1 MPKPTLH
8 CGSAQASGQTST
20 PARAGHFHPQARAR
34 APANSPGSAV
44 PRLSPTRP
52 SSPAPRGSLPA
63 CLPSVTASSLGSL
76 GVLRLRQNLGP
87 IPRTPFLCRGLPQP
101 SRGPPQPAV
110 PPAPQLLL
118 VSPIQAGVGGDSPEG
133 RAAGVRKVL
142 TSSPRAPA
150 RRYWNAARS
159 GLRRMFFVPAWAA
172 RANRLVP
179 HDWHPQ
185 RVVA

>member
-1 MPKPTLH
+1 MGAHRPPGRRRPRPEL
-8 CGSAQASGQTST
+8 AIST
-20 PARAGHFHPQARAR
+20 HRLGLGLALQRTARALQ
-34 APANSPGSAV
+34 
-44 PRLSPTRP
+44 
-52 SSPAPRGSLPA
+52 SPASRRLALPRQLPGAPFPA